1 MNNSQHNAFMKTA
14 QMGFLK
20 AFTGFIITGF
30 GGEKKK
36 LIYVTQ
42 QRLSKTDLLEMT
54 YHLKISPFNVFFL
67 PQFEKEIK

>member
-54 YHLKISPFNVFFL
+54 YHLKISPFNVFF
-67 PQFEKEIK
+67 FTTV

>member
-30 GGEKKK
+30 GEKKSLSMSNSKDFPK
-36 LIYVTQ
+36 LIY
-42 QRLSKTDLLEMT
+42 
-54 YHLKISPFNVFFL
+54 
-67 PQFEKEIK
+67 

>member
-30 GGEKKK
+30 GKKK
-36 LIYVTQ
+36 
-42 QRLSKTDLLEMT
+42 
-54 YHLKISPFNVFFL
+54 
-67 PQFEKEIK
+67 KEAYLCHTAKAFQN